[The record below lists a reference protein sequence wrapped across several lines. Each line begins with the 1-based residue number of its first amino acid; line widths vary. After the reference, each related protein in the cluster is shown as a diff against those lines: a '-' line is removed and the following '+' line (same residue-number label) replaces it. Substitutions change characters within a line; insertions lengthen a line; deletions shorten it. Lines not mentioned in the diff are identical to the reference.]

1 VFFSSSERSSA
12 ENLFIQP
19 ILSFI
24 QPIFSFGKFFLIVGY
39 VLLQVQPL
47 TFFPL
52 SVIVGIAAAVDS
64 FPPSLHPELF

>member
-1 VFFSSSERSSA
+1 SAAQLCLFVFFSSSERSSA

-24 QPIFSFGKFFLIVGY
+24 QPIFSFG
-39 VLLQVQPL
+39 
-47 TFFPL
+47 
-52 SVIVGIAAAVDS
+52 IAAAVDS